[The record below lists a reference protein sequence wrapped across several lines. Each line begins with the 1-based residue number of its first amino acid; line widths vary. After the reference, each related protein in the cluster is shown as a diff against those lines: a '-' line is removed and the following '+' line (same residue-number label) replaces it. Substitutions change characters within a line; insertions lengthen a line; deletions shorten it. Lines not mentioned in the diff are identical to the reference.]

1 MFLLLFLLNLSCNP
15 FSNDSSLESNRGYSV
30 NRTVKL
36 ESDSDKV
43 IIADGEDSIYLSAEN
58 YQLYYKENG
67 IEKRVEQ
74 NMFSTKKGG
83 IYNFYTKD
91 RVKVQGSVIAISK
104 NVLKDEY
111 SMYVKDVEKTK
122 DKNYFNLNNR
132 YRKYFSYRI
141 EDINKDEKDIRD
153 NLDDNSLINALENNL
168 NDVEYIS
175 QEVEVYVRDRVFKKI
190 KITIHSIDIMYSID
204 DDSNESS
211 IFAKPGPILVNAK
224 DNNSSIKFRSTRNI
238 SADISSMENITYQDG
253 KMTFDLKK
261 GVNRVK
267 FYFYEEKKRVDFAE
281 KIIYNLDI
289 PEVIYP
295 ENKNYVMYGETCNIN
310 IDDFIKNVGEDKIKF
325 SEETEKQFITYIENN
340 SIVCTPA
347 LIKGHKNPDEEVV
360 VDVEIKYLNDVI
372 LTLPIKV
379 KGYAEKNL
387 SKWPGLINGGN
398 YCYYNAGLKGF
409 LAAYGD
415 LIKINNKDE
424 EIKDTTKRI
433 LKSLWSAMNLGNKD
447 AIRRGYAE
455 NDKGLW
461 YLLRDYLNENSKRK
475 IKNVQEDSVELLL
488 LPLLGISSP
497 DFSFNTTISKFVN
510 NKSNNKK
517 VLINTETEI
526 QNYINIEEIGAKYYE
541 YYPIFGVEYV
551 NSLSLPLYTRINDLD
566 IDIPLADKFNPIIDT
581 KYFFKYNDEY
591 YLNLASKDF
600 IKVNESDIL
609 EFDKDSGTI
618 SFEKFDTELIIY
630 EGYYI
635 FEGSNYEDRFIK
647 FCEQNKQ
654 THKKVLLKNN
664 DKYYEFYE
672 EEKRLREIR
681 SIKLGLKRKKITNN
695 FCLIITKTMS
705 ADEFKSYCQLKENID
720 LQGRLILK
728 RFIPEQNRNSINE
741 KHEYFFFDKESQ
753 EVKKIKENEISDA
766 VYSVNK
772 KNKLPKI
779 NLSKQ
784 GKISLIGVEQYKQE
798 ITLKTF
804 QEGTINRVPEVLTL
818 IFKRFL
824 FDGFRSIKQETSID
838 LQQSIILKF
847 NNTEYTYELTSA
859 IYHSGRYG
867 GGHYISYIKY
877 DDKWYQHND
886 SIVEEISNKHAE
898 QVLKQAYALFYKL
911 KETSSDI

>member
-461 YLLRDYLNENSKRK
+461 YLLRDYLNENSEKK
-475 IKNVQEDSVELLL
+475 IKNVQKDSYEYVILQIMDI
-488 LPLLGISSP
+488 LGN
-497 DFSFNTTISKFVN
+497 DFSDHHYLQRTVEIGDKKIFLSKRDRKYKNYIVN
-510 NKSNNKK
+510 NYRENQEFKK
-517 VLINTETEI
+517 WHFIFNPDLNWFS
-526 QNYINIEEIGAKYYE
+526 
-541 YYPIFGVEYV
+541 FGVF
-551 NSLSLPLYTRINDLD
+551 
-566 IDIPLADKFNPIIDT
+566 DKFNDEIITDDAI
-581 KYFFKYNDEY
+581 KKRDGI
-591 YLNLASKDF
+591 F
-600 IKVNESDIL
+600 I
-609 EFDKDSGTI
+609 
-618 SFEKFDTELIIY
+618 
-630 EGYYI
+630 
-635 FEGSNYEDRFIK
+635 
-647 FCEQNKQ
+647 NK
-654 THKKVLLKNN
+654 KN
-664 DKYYEFYE
+664 DKYYFILSTDSFEIPNVVINSENEENKDSTYVLKKKEETLFSGNIDPTKHKDYLFIINNLSQEEFISFC
-672 EEKRLREIR
+672 EKKKNIR
-681 SIKLGLKRKKITNN
+681 SKLFWKNDEKVYN
-695 FCLIITKTMS
+695 FN
-705 ADEFKSYCQLKENID
+705 LKEVN
-720 LQGRLILK
+720 
-728 RFIPEQNRNSINE
+728 INE
-741 KHEYFFFDKESQ
+741 IIRNNTLEQLNVYVEINK
-753 EVKKIKENEISDA
+753 NEIYREKWDQIGTMNIWVLEECIFA
-766 VYSVNK
+766 KTPEV
-772 KNKLPKI
+772 I
-779 NLSKQ
+779 NLSFSRYDSESGRPK
-784 GKISLIGVEQYKQE
+784 KNNADINISYTV
-798 ITLKTF
+798 
-804 QEGTINRVPEVLTL
+804 
-818 IFKRFL
+818 
-824 FDGFRSIKQETSID
+824 SIKDENNIEHFYD
-838 LQQSIILKF
+838 LVSALKQIG
-847 NNTEYTYELTSA
+847 NIN
-859 IYHSGRYG
+859 
-867 GGHYISYIKY
+867 GGHYVSYIKT
-877 DDKWYQHND
+877 DSKWYEHND
-886 SIVEEISNKHAE
+886 SSVKVISDENAE
-898 QVLKQAYALFYKL
+898 RSLKQSYALFYKKRSSNEHL
-911 KETSSDI
+911 K